1 MYDADKKLAIM
12 NQTSYKLILQ
22 AIFNNS
28 EEMEHR
34 LGDISNWITQD
45 FAEYCARYRIYT
57 SKSLS
62 TFKSAVKLG
71 YIKPLGISTDEIDD
85 LDLHLVYS
93 KVQNL
98 HIRVFWSDVNKLV
111 RTIRNALEDDVNDRR
126 IFTYN
131 GVIVASALMYCGIDF
146 KDIPKIK
153 RDDVVSKGI
162 WSIDFPTPITRQSVA
177 AELIMQYAKQDINL
191 MEEWHIGLPLVRGGA
206 LGQNELSY
214 NSYRL
219 FLSNANN
226 VATRNPTDYDIT
238 MQNIVLSGELT
249 RVYDKIGSAKN
260 YDPAILENIPQRE
273 YVKVSRIQ
281 DLQNLYTLYCMTV
294 E

>member
-1 MYDADKKLAIM
+1 MYDADKKLNIM

-62 TFKSAVKLG
+62 TFKSAIKLG

-111 RTIRNALEDDVNDRR
+111 RTIRNALEDDANDRR

-131 GVIVASALMYCGIDF
+131 GIVTASALMYCGVDF
-146 KDIPKIK
+146 KDLSNVK
-153 RDDVVSKGI
+153 RDDVVNKGI
-162 WSIDFPTPITRQSVA
+162 WSMDFPTHIKRQSIA

-191 MEEWHIGLPLVRGGA
+191 MEEYYFGLPLVRGGA
-206 LGQNELSY
+206 SGRSELSY

-226 VATRNPTDYDIT
+226 VVTRSSTDYDIT
-238 MQNIVLSGELT
+238 TQNIVLSGELT
-249 RVYDKIGSAKN
+249 RVYGKIGSAKN

-273 YVKVSRIQ
+273 YVKISRIQ

>member
-1 MYDADKKLAIM
+1 MYDTEKKL
-12 NQTSYKLILQ
+12 NYLNGKYKAQLQ

-28 EEMEHR
+28 EQMER
-34 LGDISNWITQD
+34 KLGDIADWTTQNY
-45 FAEYCARYRIYT
+45 AEYCARHRIFT

-62 TFKSAVKLG
+62 TFKSPLKID
-71 YIKPLGISTDEIDD
+71 YIKAMGKSSDEIDD

-93 KVQNL
+93 KVQDL
-98 HIRVFWSDVNKLV
+98 HIKVFWSDVNKLV

-153 RDDVVSKGI
+153 RDDVVNKGI
-162 WSIDFPTPITRQSVA
+162 WSMDFPTSITRQSVA

-226 VATRNPTDYDIT
+226 VATRSPTDYDIT

-249 RVYDKIGSAKN
+249 RVYGKIGSAKN
-260 YDPAILENIPQRE
+260 YDPAILANIPQRE
-273 YVKVSRIQ
+273 YVKISRIQ

>member
-62 TFKSAVKLG
+62 TFKSAIKLG

-111 RTIRNALEDDVNDRR
+111 RTIRNALEDDANDRR

-146 KDIPKIK
+146 KDLSTIK

-162 WSIDFPTPITRQSVA
+162 WSYNLPVKIPRQSIA
-177 AELIMQYAKQDINL
+177 AELVMQYAKQSVDL
-191 MEEWHIGLPLVRGGA
+191 MEEVYPGLPLVRGGMT
-206 LGQNELSY
+206 GRKPLSF
-214 NSYRL
+214 NSYRM

-226 VATRNPTDYDIT
+226 VVTRSPIDYDIT
-238 MQNIVLSGELT
+238 IQNIVLSGEFT
-249 RVYDKIGSAKN
+249 RIYGIIGNSKD
-260 YDPAILENIPQRE
+260 YDPMVMETIPMREHIKISNIAE
-273 YVKVSRIQ
+273 
-281 DLQNLYTLYCMTV
+281 LQNLYALYCMTV
-294 E
+294 D

>member
-1 MYDADKKLAIM
+1 MYDTEKKL
-12 NQTSYKLILQ
+12 NYLNGKYKAQLQ

-28 EEMEHR
+28 EQMER
-34 LGDISNWITQD
+34 KLGDIADWTTQNY
-45 FAEYCARYRIYT
+45 AEYCARHRIFT
-57 SKSLS
+57 GKSLS
-62 TFKSAVKLG
+62 TFKSSLKID
-71 YIKPLGISTDEIDD
+71 YIKAMGKSSDEIDN

-93 KVQNL
+93 KVQDL
-98 HIRVFWSDVNKLV
+98 HIKVFWSDVNKLV

-146 KDIPKIK
+146 KDIPKIR

-162 WSIDFPTPITRQSVA
+162 WSMNFPTSITRQSVA

-226 VATRNPTDYDIT
+226 VATRSPTDYDIT

-249 RVYDKIGSAKN
+249 RVYGKIGSAKN
-260 YDPAILENIPQRE
+260 YDPAILANIPQRE
-273 YVKVSRIQ
+273 YVKISRIQ